1 MTDTPAAP
9 PVAATPVAE
18 AIGVSKRFGAT
29 VALRDARIAVA
40 PGESHALV
48 GRNGAGKST
57 LVSLLTGLRRPDTG
71 ALRFSGRPAPPVG
84 DIDAWRSR
92 VACVYQRSTII
103 QDLTVAENLFLNR
116 QSAGPLQP
124 IRWRQLRQRAEELLG
139 EYGVDVD
146 ASARARELTVEQRQF
161 VEIAR
166 ALSFGARF
174 IILDEPTAKL
184 DARGIG
190 RLFDKLRD
198 LQRQGV
204 AFLFISHHLQE
215 VYDLCTTV
223 TVYRDATHILTAP
236 VAEVGHQAL
245 VEAMTGET
253 TPAPVASAAVAAE
266 GGTTTAATDPDRNPA
281 PAPGPELLSIEG
293 LTLPGACRELSLS
306 VRSGEVVG
314 LAGAAASGNVRVGEA
329 VAGLHRAEEG
339 RISVGGRG
347 VRTGSVPSA
356 LAAGV
361 GLVPEDR
368 HLQGLVPGRSVAE
381 NATLTVTDQLGPFGT
396 VLPSRTRV
404 FAQRMIR
411 ELDIKTPGAATAVSA
426 LSGGNQQKV
435 VVARALATA
444 PRVLVAVRPTNG
456 VDVKSKEFL
465 LRRIREVADGGK
477 AALIVSDELDDLKVC
492 DRVVVMFHGRVVAEF
507 APGWRD
513 EQVVAAME
521 GVAVP
526 DAAVPDAA
534 APDVVLQEVV
544 MQDVADRA
552 EAPDTD
558 EHGR

>member
-1 MTDTPAAP
+1 MADTATAP
-9 PVAATPVAE
+9 LKGRGGAGPTPVAE
-18 AIGVSKRFGAT
+18 AIAVGKRFGAT

-71 ALRFSGRPAPPVG
+71 TVRFNGEPAPTVG

-92 VACVYQRSTII
+92 VACVYQQSTII
-103 QDLTVAENLFLNR
+103 QELTVAENLFLNR

-124 IRWRQLRQRAEELLG
+124 IRWKQLRRRAEELLG

-146 ASARARELTVEQRQF
+146 AGARARELTVEQRQF

-174 IILDEPTAKL
+174 IVLDEPTAKL

-245 VEAMTGET
+245 VEAMTGDTSTPTAT
-253 TPAPVASAAVAAE
+253 TSRTSVSADGDGVPVPGE
-266 GGTTTAATDPDRNPA
+266 
-281 PAPGPELLSIEG
+281 GPELLAIEG
-293 LTLPGACRELSLS
+293 LTLPGACDGLSLS

-329 VAGLHRAEEG
+329 VAGLHRAQEG
-339 RISVGGRG
+339 RISVGGRA
-347 VRTGSVPSA
+347 VRTGSVPAA

-368 HLQGLVPGRSVAE
+368 HLQGLVHNRSVAE

-411 ELDIKTPGAATAVSA
+411 DLDIKTPGAGTPVSA

-435 VVARALATA
+435 VVARALATD

-465 LRRIREVADGGK
+465 LHRIREVADGGR
-477 AALIVSDELDDLKVC
+477 AALIVSDELDDLRVC

-521 GVAVP
+521 GVA
-526 DAAVPDAA
+526 
-534 APDVVLQEVV
+534 
-544 MQDVADRA
+544 DRA
-552 EAPDTD
+552 EAPGTTTAPGTGEASGAEEGTD
-558 EHGR
+558 EGTETDEDER